1 MEQEPQSDI
10 NEHTTEG
17 IALAHKQCAHCQ
29 EEKPLTDFLRRS
41 GRRGGKSARRGT
53 CRACRKLRKQEQGSL
68 LAEGDGD
75 TGAVSAAAP
84 VSDTREAENENYLP
98 AYERMAEREERSP
111 DETAIGL
118 PDDAGETAPSPG
130 DAEPAR
136 KKRRRRR
143 RRKKPAVAARPVTAE
158 PDEEVPP
165 PPKIRIKR
173 PLPLP
178 PPRPKGPDASVLR
191 PNRDG
196 ILWMRGR
203 TDKGRRWQ
211 QETDLETAVNLVRE
225 HAAIV
230 VNKHTVRRIYTN
242 KMFRLFILT
251 RDRYTCHFCGEY
263 GDTIDHIVPRA
274 KGGHTTPVNCVCACN
289 ECNQMKADQNWEDFI
304 ETEPSGAELE
314 SLSGS
319 ERDQASWE
327 SAEI

>member
-1 MEQEPQSDI
+1 MDHFEQELHSD
-10 NEHTTEG
+10 NQEQLTEG
-17 IALAHKQCAHCQ
+17 AAPAYKSCAQCH
-29 EEKPLTDFLRRS
+29 EDKPLTEFLRRS

-53 CRACRKLRKQEQGSL
+53 CRACRKLRKQESL
-68 LAEGDGD
+68 LTEETLDYAESEAPDVYPVD
-75 TGAVSAAAP
+75 MPEVSIPTGESTEDRP
-84 VSDTREAENENYLP
+84 
-98 AYERMAEREERSP
+98 
-111 DETAIGL
+111 
-118 PDDAGETAPSPG
+118 
-130 DAEPAR
+130 

-143 RRKKPAVAARPVTAE
+143 RRKKPVVLPVLSNEEAD
-158 PDEEVPP
+158 DEAPPP

-211 QETDLETAVNLVRE
+211 QETDLETAVNLVTE

-230 VNKHTVRRIYTN
+230 VNKHTVRRIYSN
-242 KMFRLFILT
+242 KTFRLFILT

-304 ETEPSGAELE
+304 DSDPILLEEPLALYEQDQLPRGE
-314 SLSGS
+314 SD
-319 ERDQASWE
+319 EV
-327 SAEI
+327 